1 MCSLGE
7 SFTDKH
13 KQIFY
18 LLVGICWDKNRNSLL
33 ISIAFGTVSPQWD
46 WGWSP
51 KHTCLV
57 FKVGN
62 TDQQSSLEG
71 SSCGSEGMSRWG
83 TLSSLEGCSIDCVD
97 KGTPLL
103 LWPHTPQPPCWLART
118 WWMPGVSCRCTS
130 HPQGLDAASMEPDFV
145 RLVSS
150 SSRSDALPGTSK
162 SYPGVANPLQRNPL
176 PAG

>member
-7 SFTDKH
+7 SFTNKH

-33 ISIAFGTVSPQWD
+33 ISIAFGIESPQWD

-62 TDQQSSLEG
+62 IDQQSSLEG
-71 SSCGSEGMSRWG
+71 SSCGSEGVSRWG
-83 TLSSLEGCSIDCVD
+83 TLSSLEGCGIDCVD

-103 LWPHTPQPPCWLART
+103 LWPHTPQLPCWLADARCLLPLHFPPPR
-118 WWMPGVSCRCTS
+118 PGCCLHGT
-130 HPQGLDAASMEPDFV
+130 GLHQASV
-145 RLVSS
+145 
-150 SSRSDALPGTSK
+150 
-162 SYPGVANPLQRNPL
+162 LQL
-176 PAG
+176 

>member
-7 SFTDKH
+7 SFTNKH

-33 ISIAFGTVSPQWD
+33 ISIAFGIVSPQWD

-62 TDQQSSLEG
+62 IDQQSSLEG
-71 SSCGSEGMSRWG
+71 SSCGSEGCSCGSRR
-83 TLSSLEGCSIDCVD
+83 
-97 KGTPLL
+97 
-103 LWPHTPQPPCWLART
+103 LWHWLCWQRHTPAPLAT
-118 WWMPGVSCRCTS
+118 HTAAAMLAGKNLAMPGVFCRCTS
-130 HPQGLDAASMEPDFV
+130 HPQGLDAASMEQDFI

-150 SSRSDALPGTSK
+150 SSRSDALPGASK
-162 SYPGVANPLQRNPL
+162 SYPGVANPLQQNPL